1 MNKDF
6 QIVVPFYNDYKNFLK
21 FIEIIN
27 QLETDKE
34 IFILLDNGSSNGEM
48 LNYQNKNLSDNQCWK
63 VVRSENNLG
72 FGGGIKFCSQ
82 YVDSEFIGWMPGNM
96 KLDPL
101 DVFSLFNETKSQD
114 KDFLLKAYR
123 SGRPFLDYIKTLIFG
138 LIATLYTRYN
148 MFDAGGT
155 PSLTSKKLFNKLDN
169 LPDDF
174 TFDIFVLYF
183 FRFNNLKVI
192 RPKIKY
198 TTRMHGKS
206 HWQDGLLTELN
217 FAFSIFSSLNRWKKE
232 NRSYE

>member
-6 QIVVPFYNDYKNFLK
+6 QIIVPFYNDYKNFIK

-27 QLETDKE
+27 QLETDKK
-34 IFILLDNGSSNGEM
+34 IFILLDNGSDNDQM
-48 LNYQNKNLSDNQCWK
+48 LNYQNENFSNSQCWEIVK
-63 VVRSENNLG
+63 SEKNLG
-72 FGGGIKFCSQ
+72 FGGGVKFCSKQ
-82 YVDSEFIGWMPGNM
+82 VDSEFVGWMPGNM

-101 DVFSLFNETKSQD
+101 DVFNLFNENKSND

-123 SGRPFLDYIKTLIFG
+123 SDRPFLDHIKTLIFG
-138 LIATLYTRYN
+138 VTATLLTRYN

-155 PSLTSKKLFNKLDN
+155 PCLTSKKLFNKLN
-169 LPDDF
+169 NMPNDF

-206 HWQDGLLTELN
+206 HWQDGLLSELN
-217 FAFSIFSSLNRWKKE
+217 FAFSTLSSLKTWKKE